1 MYTFYIANNGEVQ
14 AEITK
19 RLKPSFGW
27 KYNDLGS
34 LSFVIPISIS
44 GENEALQYLSE
55 SSEIWIKENGIL
67 CWAGVV
73 TNIQDDID
81 ESIKQVKI
89 DAKECGVLLKDRFV
103 SATFGSIQEAQI
115 AFGLINQTQIDTLG
129 IFTPDQ
135 VNLGFTAGTLENNIT
150 RDRTFANDE
159 ILKSLIAMTEVI
171 NGGDFEIT
179 PTLTKSSYK
188 VFSWYKSRGSDNNV
202 KFDTEDGSI
211 IKVSRKQDM
220 TQIAN
225 YILGSGTGI
234 TSIASDL
241 TSASNYKVRQFP
253 YDNKDV
259 VLQPT
264 LDSYTQGL
272 VEKKANP
279 INEYEFT
286 ILDKNNLI
294 GQFDIGDYVTF
305 KVDSSFTGGR
315 WSLNQKL
322 RVWEIQINIDDND
335 VVTTKLTV
343 GEYSPSRTNS
353 IQGIVRNIA
362 ERLRILEK

>member
-1 MYTFYIANNGEVQ
+1 MYTFYVVNNGEIQ

-19 RLKPSFGW
+19 RSKPTFGW
-27 KYNDLGS
+27 KYNDLADC
-34 LSFVIPISIS
+34 SFTIPISIS
-44 GENEALQYLSE
+44 EENEALLYLSE
-55 SSEIWIKENGIL
+55 SSEIWIKDDGVL
-67 CWAGVV
+67 KWAGVV
-73 TNIQDDID
+73 TSLQDDIG
-81 ESIKQVKI
+81 ESIKEVKVN
-89 DAKECGVLLKDRFV
+89 AKECGILLKDRFV
-103 SATFGSIQEAQI
+103 SATYGATQEAQI
-115 AFGLINQTQIDTLG
+115 AFGLINQTQTDTLG

-135 VNLGFTAGTLENNIT
+135 VNLGFTAGTLENNVT

-159 ILKSLIAMTEVI
+159 VLKSLIAMTEVI

-179 PTLTKSSYK
+179 PTLTKPSYK
-188 VFSWYKSRGSDNNV
+188 VFSWYKSRGNDSNI

-211 IKVSRKQDM
+211 IKVARKQDM

-234 TSIASDL
+234 TSVASDSI
-241 TSASNYKVRQFP
+241 SASKYKVRQFP

-279 INEYEFT
+279 INDYEFS
-286 ILDKNNLI
+286 ILDINNLV

-322 RVWEIQINIDDND
+322 RVWEIQISIDDND

-343 GEYSPSRTNS
+343 GEYPPSRTNS